1 MAIYDEINSCYYLTE
16 AGEGVDFDTLFQK
29 ITTDED
35 INLVS
40 LLRII
45 SKLKIEIHQNQ
56 LQLMSIERTMGNK
69 DLSQI
74 MISDEDI
81 LNLRNLNSNKLPC
94 FLRTKTFEVL
104 YYFNQNKENAK
115 ETIKSIIDLCNYYIE
130 NNYLD
135 EIIYPLKNAIFISK
149 KEKLKEE
156 TKRVRELT
164 DSLLRLY
171 IQDNSVREFLEI
183 LQIIKEYRI
192 EKKKVIVRF
201 VNEVLRDNTCDIYTM
216 EELLRLKIEC
226 LGDKNNI
233 QQAKLELAR
242 LLEKYVDELIVREDF
257 GNAEREARKVFAL
270 YVECSDKE
278 KVEELT
284 NKIVFLQTQIATN
297 MQSFKY
303 EINLKP
309 MVLMLERNIEKLS
322 FEESIIYLSEFIS
335 VFNKEE
341 FENRLR
347 KELESEKFF
356 LTNAIDINVY
366 DVDNSYIG
374 AISGYDCRTQYISE
388 DQMFYHLQKEYRLIG
403 IMIVFP
409 FLSVIRS
416 KFDMVENSLDFL
428 IDNNGIIP
436 NGREQNFKD
445 GLYFALKGDI
455 SKAIHILV
463 PQLENLLRELAA
475 QCGETIIKI
484 EKNGGS
490 RKKTLRTILT
500 SKILSDSFDENVLFL
515 FRGLLVEKFGSN
527 IRNNIAH
534 GNVDDSEMDLGSYL
548 YLIAWVL
555 KVLSWYSLKAKNISE
570 KIDWKSLNTI
580 DLGAFN
586 NIIRFRD

>member
-1 MAIYDEINSCYYLTE
+1 
-16 AGEGVDFDTLFQK
+16 
-29 ITTDED
+29 
-35 INLVS
+35 
-40 LLRII
+40 
-45 SKLKIEIHQNQ
+45 
-56 LQLMSIERTMGNK
+56 
-69 DLSQI
+69 
-74 MISDEDI
+74 
-81 LNLRNLNSNKLPC
+81 
-94 FLRTKTFEVL
+94 
-104 YYFNQNKENAK
+104 
-115 ETIKSIIDLCNYYIE
+115 
-130 NNYLD
+130 
-135 EIIYPLKNAIFISK
+135 
-149 KEKLKEE
+149 
-156 TKRVRELT
+156 
-164 DSLLRLY
+164 
-171 IQDNSVREFLEI
+171 
-183 LQIIKEYRI
+183 
-192 EKKKVIVRF
+192 
-201 VNEVLRDNTCDIYTM
+201 
-216 EELLRLKIEC
+216 
-226 LGDKNNI
+226 
-233 QQAKLELAR
+233 
-242 LLEKYVDELIVREDF
+242 
-257 GNAEREARKVFAL
+257 
-270 YVECSDKE
+270 
-278 KVEELT
+278 
-284 NKIVFLQTQIATN
+284 

>member
-1 MAIYDEINSCYYLTE
+1 M
-16 AGEGVDFDTLFQK
+16 
-29 ITTDED
+29 
-35 INLVS
+35 
-40 LLRII
+40 
-45 SKLKIEIHQNQ
+45 
-56 LQLMSIERTMGNK
+56 
-69 DLSQI
+69 
-74 MISDEDI
+74 
-81 LNLRNLNSNKLPC
+81 
-94 FLRTKTFEVL
+94 
-104 YYFNQNKENAK
+104 
-115 ETIKSIIDLCNYYIE
+115 
-130 NNYLD
+130 
-135 EIIYPLKNAIFISK
+135 
-149 KEKLKEE
+149 
-156 TKRVRELT
+156 
-164 DSLLRLY
+164 
-171 IQDNSVREFLEI
+171 
-183 LQIIKEYRI
+183 
-192 EKKKVIVRF
+192 IVRF
-201 VNEVLRDNTCDIYTM
+201 INEVLRENTCDIYTM

-257 GNAEREARKVFAL
+257 GNAEREARKAFAL

>member
-1 MAIYDEINSCYYLTE
+1 M
-16 AGEGVDFDTLFQK
+16 
-29 ITTDED
+29 
-35 INLVS
+35 
-40 LLRII
+40 
-45 SKLKIEIHQNQ
+45 
-56 LQLMSIERTMGNK
+56 
-69 DLSQI
+69 
-74 MISDEDI
+74 
-81 LNLRNLNSNKLPC
+81 
-94 FLRTKTFEVL
+94 
-104 YYFNQNKENAK
+104 
-115 ETIKSIIDLCNYYIE
+115 
-130 NNYLD
+130 
-135 EIIYPLKNAIFISK
+135 
-149 KEKLKEE
+149 
-156 TKRVRELT
+156 
-164 DSLLRLY
+164 
-171 IQDNSVREFLEI
+171 
-183 LQIIKEYRI
+183 
-192 EKKKVIVRF
+192 IVRF
-201 VNEVLRDNTCDIYTM
+201 INEVLRENTCDIYTM

-226 LGDKNNI
+226 LADKNNI
-233 QQAKLELAR
+233 RQAKLELAR

-257 GNAEREARKVFAL
+257 GNAEREARKAFAL

>member
-1 MAIYDEINSCYYLTE
+1 M
-16 AGEGVDFDTLFQK
+16 
-29 ITTDED
+29 
-35 INLVS
+35 
-40 LLRII
+40 
-45 SKLKIEIHQNQ
+45 
-56 LQLMSIERTMGNK
+56 
-69 DLSQI
+69 
-74 MISDEDI
+74 
-81 LNLRNLNSNKLPC
+81 
-94 FLRTKTFEVL
+94 
-104 YYFNQNKENAK
+104 
-115 ETIKSIIDLCNYYIE
+115 
-130 NNYLD
+130 
-135 EIIYPLKNAIFISK
+135 
-149 KEKLKEE
+149 
-156 TKRVRELT
+156 
-164 DSLLRLY
+164 
-171 IQDNSVREFLEI
+171 
-183 LQIIKEYRI
+183 
-192 EKKKVIVRF
+192 
-201 VNEVLRDNTCDIYTM
+201 
-216 EELLRLKIEC
+216 
-226 LGDKNNI
+226 
-233 QQAKLELAR
+233 
-242 LLEKYVDELIVREDF
+242 
-257 GNAEREARKVFAL
+257 
-270 YVECSDKE
+270 
-278 KVEELT
+278 
-284 NKIVFLQTQIATN
+284 
-297 MQSFKY
+297 
-303 EINLKP
+303 
-309 MVLMLERNIEKLS
+309 S

-356 LTNAIDINVY
+356 LMNASDINIY

-403 IMIVFP
+403 ITIVFP

-416 KFDMVENSLDFL
+416 KFDMDKNSLDFL

-555 KVLSWYSLKAKNISE
+555 KMLSWYSLKAKNISE
-570 KIDWKSLNTI
+570 KMDWKSLNNI
-580 DLGAFN
+580 DLRALN
-586 NIIRFRD
+586 NIIKFKD

>member
-1 MAIYDEINSCYYLTE
+1 M
-16 AGEGVDFDTLFQK
+16 
-29 ITTDED
+29 
-35 INLVS
+35 
-40 LLRII
+40 
-45 SKLKIEIHQNQ
+45 
-56 LQLMSIERTMGNK
+56 
-69 DLSQI
+69 
-74 MISDEDI
+74 
-81 LNLRNLNSNKLPC
+81 
-94 FLRTKTFEVL
+94 
-104 YYFNQNKENAK
+104 
-115 ETIKSIIDLCNYYIE
+115 
-130 NNYLD
+130 
-135 EIIYPLKNAIFISK
+135 
-149 KEKLKEE
+149 
-156 TKRVRELT
+156 
-164 DSLLRLY
+164 
-171 IQDNSVREFLEI
+171 
-183 LQIIKEYRI
+183 
-192 EKKKVIVRF
+192 IVRL

-309 MVLMLERNIEKLS
+309 MVIMLERNIEKLS

-416 KFDMVENSLDFL
+416 KFDMDENSLDFL

>member
-1 MAIYDEINSCYYLTE
+1 M
-16 AGEGVDFDTLFQK
+16 
-29 ITTDED
+29 
-35 INLVS
+35 
-40 LLRII
+40 
-45 SKLKIEIHQNQ
+45 
-56 LQLMSIERTMGNK
+56 
-69 DLSQI
+69 
-74 MISDEDI
+74 
-81 LNLRNLNSNKLPC
+81 
-94 FLRTKTFEVL
+94 
-104 YYFNQNKENAK
+104 
-115 ETIKSIIDLCNYYIE
+115 
-130 NNYLD
+130 
-135 EIIYPLKNAIFISK
+135 
-149 KEKLKEE
+149 
-156 TKRVRELT
+156 
-164 DSLLRLY
+164 
-171 IQDNSVREFLEI
+171 
-183 LQIIKEYRI
+183 
-192 EKKKVIVRF
+192 IVRF
-201 VNEVLRDNTCDIYTM
+201 INEVLRENTCDIYTM

-226 LGDKNNI
+226 LADKNNI
-233 QQAKLELAR
+233 RQAKLELAR

-257 GNAEREARKVFAL
+257 GNAEREARKAFAL

-284 NKIVFLQTQIATN
+284 NKIVFLQTQIAIN

-356 LTNAIDINVY
+356 LMNASDINIY

-403 IMIVFP
+403 ITIVFP

-416 KFDMVENSLDFL
+416 KFDMDKNSLDFL

-555 KVLSWYSLKAKNISE
+555 KMLSWYSLKAKNISE
-570 KIDWKSLNTI
+570 KMDWKSLNNI
-580 DLGAFN
+580 DLRALN
-586 NIIRFRD
+586 NIIKFKD